1 MVKNPFR
8 QITGFDESRRESLP
22 LNELEKIRLAAPRV
36 REEFMKT
43 GMPLAVRQF
52 SCSVTP
58 YPTIYGF
65 HTAYEGL
72 YPYLWF
78 NNRATIVQFEEG
90 GKVKNLLF
98 NPIFPDLSKQAPFYV
113 NLQKRVPQFMQG
125 LLAKLHAPVADQL
138 KEFGLTTDDIDYV
151 SYDHLHVQDLRPL
164 MGVRD
169 NKGAWLISP
178 LFKNAKFIF
187 PKAEW
192 DCTIALH
199 PSVSEWYVP
208 NGLAK
213 VSTENLVLYEGDIQL
228 GPGVA
233 FIATPGHTLG
243 NHSLYLNTSQGTMT
257 LSENGVGVDAY
268 SPENS
273 KINSV
278 REKARDRGWE
288 VVLNANTLDY
298 RLTQYNSMVK
308 EKLLSGP
315 AADPDYVNH
324 HATSEFT
331 TWFAAPGLR
340 PSMEHGDIV
349 HGKLQEK

>member
-1 MVKNPFR
+1 MIKNPFK
-8 QITGFDESRRESLP
+8 QITGFEESRRETLP
-22 LNELEKIRLAAPRV
+22 LNELEKIRLAAPKV
-36 REEFMKT
+36 RAEFMAT
-43 GMPLAVRQF
+43 GMPVAVRQF

-58 YPTIYGF
+58 YPTVYGF

-90 GKVKNLLF
+90 GKLKNLLF
-98 NPIFPDLSKQAPFYV
+98 NPIFPDLSRQAPFYV

-125 LLAKLHAPVADQL
+125 LLAKLHAPVGEQL
-138 KEFGLTTDDIDYV
+138 KEFGLTTDDIDYL

-169 NKGAWLISP
+169 NKGGWLIEP
-178 LFKNAKFIF
+178 MFKNAKFIF

-192 DCTIALH
+192 DCTTALH

-243 NHSLYLNTSQGTMT
+243 NHSLYLNTTQGTMT

-278 REKARDRGWE
+278 RERARDRGWE

-315 AADPDYVNH
+315 AANPEFVNH
-324 HATSEFT
+324 HPTSEFT

-340 PSMEHGDIV
+340 PSLEHGDIV
-349 HGKLQEK
+349 HGNFREK